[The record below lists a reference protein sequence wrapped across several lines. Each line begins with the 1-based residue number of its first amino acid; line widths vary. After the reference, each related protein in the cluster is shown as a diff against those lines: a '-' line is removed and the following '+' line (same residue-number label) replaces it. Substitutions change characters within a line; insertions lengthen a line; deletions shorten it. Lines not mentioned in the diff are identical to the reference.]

1 MKIIV
6 TRAFLLGGVVQEVG
20 KRIAPDD
27 RLAREL
33 IASGKA
39 EIAQDM
45 PAQAGPMTT
54 ETAAAVVK
62 GKAAKGEPHAGQ

>member
-1 MKIIV
+1 MKLNV

-20 KRIAPDD
+20 KRIEPDD

-33 IASGKA
+33 IALGKA
-39 EIAQDM
+39 EPAQAM
-45 PAQAGPMTT
+45 PAQTGPMTT

-62 GKAAKGEPHAGQ
+62 GKATKGEPHAG